1 MYFFSDRLYDCCTC
15 TRFYE
20 LLFYGCDG
28 MLSAHPTTAF
38 GQMEEFNGSGFN
50 IHTFLGNYVYKHH
63 ILVLH
68 AYSNSICRR
77 NKLGETVINLG
88 PVHQQHD

>member
-1 MYFFSDRLYDCCTC
+1 MYTV
-15 TRFYE
+15 
-20 LLFYGCDG
+20 LLTSFYGCDG
-28 MLSAHPTTAF
+28 TPSAHPTTAF

-77 NKLGETVINLG
+77 NNLGETVINLG